1 MIAVNEPGM
10 NFYTTLTHQTTEPDC
25 HARNIM
31 IWSDTRHRIYD
42 CKFQKSA
49 TESYWHWA
57 LHHIVNELLALWPQS
72 SSSMTIPW
80 EWQMTTT
87 KKKKSRESE
96 PCDNCD
102 CDILWLWLWL
112 WHIVTT
118 VWLCMNQWRSFDMWS
133 CEHAYRGPG
142 RGPNRGG
149 RSVGFSHSNN
159 VDQKTFSIK
168 FTEERFCHYVFV
180 TFWVPW

>member
-87 KKKKSRESE
+87 KKKKSRESW

-102 CDILWLWLWL
+102 CDCDCDCDILWQQCDCAWISDDLL
-112 WHIVTT
+112 T
-118 VWLCMNQWRSFDMWS
+118 
-133 CEHAYRGPG
+133 CEVVNMHTGAPG
-142 RGPNRGG
+142 GALTGG
-149 RSVGFSHSNN
+149 GDR
-159 VDQKTFSIK
+159 
-168 FTEERFCHYVFV
+168 
-180 TFWVPW
+180 